1 MNTVLPKTI
10 FLVDDDPVTNFI
22 HTKIIQGNFPLVV
35 TAFTY
40 ALDALNE
47 LKKLVAMDPHFMPDF
62 IFLDIN
68 MPRMD
73 GWEFLDEVQKLPAE
87 FLKSCMI
94 IMVSSSLDREDIERS
109 KSYPS
114 VHEFISKPLT
124 VQMIKHLVLQV
135 DKNSFVEK

>member
-10 FLVDDDPVTNFI
+10 FLIDDDPITNFI
-22 HTKIIQGNFPLVV
+22 HTKIIQKNFPFDV

-47 LKKLVAMDPHFMPDF
+47 LKKLVASDSHLIPDF

-73 GWEFLDEVQKLPAE
+73 GWEFLDEFQMLPPE
-87 FLKSCMI
+87 FVKGCDIAMI
-94 IMVSSSLDREDIERS
+94 TSSLDREDIERS
-109 KSYPS
+109 KTYPS
-114 VHEFISKPLT
+114 VREFISKPLT
-124 VQMIKHLVLQV
+124 VQMIKNLLLHV
-135 DKNSFVEK
+135 DENSLFPK